1 MATTKTG
8 FAQDRNGQNSNPGG
22 AGGSGRPDN
31 SAGAGTYRMRGRML
45 AGAALGLLLIGGAGG
60 WAATA
65 QLSGAVIAQGVVAV
79 DQNLKTIQHRDGGIV
94 SDIAV
99 REGDHVGKGDILI
112 RLEDAQTRA
121 ELAILDTQIDE
132 LAVRRARLIAERDGQ
147 GAIIL
152 GGAIDQD
159 EPAVMTL
166 VKGETRLFAGN
177 RAHRESQKQQ
187 LELSVAQTGEEITGL
202 KSQQLAKDD
211 ELVLVEDEYAK
222 IKGLAD
228 KGLVEGSRASAGAR
242 DRARLKGESGEID
255 AAIARAKS
263 RMSEI
268 RLQIIA
274 IDENART
281 EAQRELSL
289 VETRLA
295 ELRERQTAA
304 QDRLARTDIKA
315 PIAGTIN
322 ELNVNTIGGVIT
334 PAEILA
340 TIVPLN
346 ARLKIEAKIAPAA
359 IDQVAAGQNARLRFS
374 AFNQR
379 TTPELTGTVAQISPA
394 TTRDPA
400 TGDIYYLADIE
411 LHEGELDKLDGKN
424 LIPGMPVET
433 FVETQKRTAL
443 SYLAKPI
450 TDQFQRAL
458 KER

>member
-1 MATTKTG
+1 MATRKTT
-8 FAQDRNGQNSNPGG
+8 AASRSRQANGTAPGTGG
-22 AGGSGRPDN
+22 APGTAP
-31 SAGAGTYRMRGRML
+31 GAYRMRGRML

-94 SDIAV
+94 STIAV
-99 REGDHVGKGDILI
+99 REGDEVREGDVLI

-121 ELAILDTQIDE
+121 ELAILNTQIGE

-152 GGAIDQD
+152 DAAIDQS
-159 EPAVMTL
+159 EAAVAAL

-187 LELSVAQTGEEITGL
+187 LELSVAQIGEEITGL
-202 KSQQLAKDD
+202 KSQQLAKGD

-242 DRARLKGESGEID
+242 DRARLRGESGEID
-255 AAIARAKS
+255 AAIARAKA
-263 RMSEI
+263 RISEI
-268 RLQIIA
+268 RLQVIA

-295 ELRERQTAA
+295 ELKERQTAA
-304 QDRLARTDIKA
+304 DDRLARTDIKA

-322 ELNVNTIGGVIT
+322 ELNVTTIGGVIT

-340 TIVPLN
+340 TIVPQD

-359 IDQVAAGQNARLRFS
+359 IDQVAAGQTARLRFS

-379 TTPELTGTVAQISPA
+379 TTPELTARVQQISPA

-411 LHEGELDKLDGKN
+411 LDPGELAKLDGKH

-433 FVETQKRTAL
+433 FVETQPRTAL

>member
-1 MATTKTG
+1 MASQGNEKQRP
-8 FAQDRNGQNSNPGG
+8 AHRQ
-22 AGGSGRPDN
+22 GSG
-31 SAGAGTYRMRGRML
+31 YLLRGRML
-45 AGAALGLLLIGGAGG
+45 AGGAFAALLIGGVGG

-65 QLSGAVIAQGVVAV
+65 ELSGAVIAQGIVAV

-94 SDIAV
+94 SVIDVRKGDVV
-99 REGDHVGKGDILI
+99 REGDVLI

-121 ELAILDTQIDE
+121 EIAILKTQIDE

-152 GGAIDQD
+152 DRAIDQD
-159 EPAVMTL
+159 DRAVKL
-166 VKGETRLFAGN
+166 LIKGETRLFTGN
-177 RAHRESQKQQ
+177 RAHRESQKKQ
-187 LELSVAQTGEEITGL
+187 LELSILQIGEEITGL

-222 IKGLAD
+222 IRSLAD

-242 DRARLKGESGEID
+242 DRARLRGESGEID
-255 AAIARAKS
+255 AAIARAKA
-263 RMSEI
+263 RMSEV

-281 EAQRELSL
+281 EAQRELSV

-322 ELNVNTIGGVIT
+322 ELNVNTVGGVIT

-340 TIVPLN
+340 TIVPLD
-346 ARLKIEAKIAPAA
+346 ARLKIEVKIAPPL
-359 IDQVAAGQNARLRFS
+359 IDQVAAGQAARLRFS

-379 TTPELTGTVAQISPA
+379 TTPELEATVQHVSPA

-400 TGDIYYLADIE
+400 TGEIYYLADVEIE
-411 LHEGELDKLDGKN
+411 HSEIAKLEGKA
-424 LIPGMPVET
+424 LIPGMPVEA
-433 FVETQKRTAL
+433 FVETEPRTAF
-443 SYLAKPI
+443 SYLAKPL
-450 TDQFQRAL
+450 TDQFERAL
-458 KER
+458 RER

>member
-1 MATTKTG
+1 MATTTTSSTP
-8 FAQDRNGQNSNPGG
+8 DRNP
-22 AGGSGRPDN
+22 
-31 SAGAGTYRMRGRML
+31 AGTASYKMGGRML
-45 AGAALGLLLIGGAGG
+45 TGAALALLLIGGAGG

-99 REGDHVGKGDILI
+99 REGDHVREGDILI

-121 ELAILDTQIDE
+121 ELAILRTQIDE

-147 GAIIL
+147 AALIL
-152 GGAIDQD
+152 GPDINQGEAKV
-159 EPAVMTL
+159 AML
-166 VKGETRLFAGN
+166 VKGEMRLFAGN

-187 LELSVAQTGEEITGL
+187 LELSIAQTGEEITGL

-211 ELVLVEDEYAK
+211 ELVLVEDEYVK

-255 AAIARAKS
+255 AAIARARS

-295 ELRERQTAA
+295 ELKERQTAA
-304 QDRLARTDIKA
+304 NDRLARTDIKA

-322 ELNVNTIGGVIT
+322 ELNVNTIGGVIS

-340 TIVPLN
+340 TIVPLD

-359 IDQVAAGQNARLRFS
+359 IDQVAAGQAARLRFS

-379 TTPELTGTVAQISPA
+379 TTPELTAKVAHVSPA

-411 LHEGELDKLDGKN
+411 LDPGQLDKLDGKH

-433 FVETQKRTAL
+433 FVQTQQRTAL